1 MRGGGAGVESGR
13 TQPRPL
19 AGRQHLHRTR
29 SVKHLLR
36 GIPVLA
42 TRVAPA
48 VVGVPVLTAAPAAA
62 RPTPRRPCRRATRRA
77 VALATASAPHGSA
90 GLACKWR
97 AATREAVRWRRARP
111 CPMPRTVL
119 RSLRLASPKVALD
132 GELDRRA
139 QRCLALSRR
148 LGAASLTAAQEGDG
162 GTELGDR
169 VLGRR
174 LALLGVR
181 EVHEAVSVARHHGYE
196 VRDRR
201 WRPVAGGDLHR
212 PYPFREWS
220 IPRGRTIDSISPN
233 SRKCGSRSD
242 SRRQYRSAR

>member
-1 MRGGGAGVESGR
+1 MRELVVAPVKLVVRTAAVVTATPVVMTTAGSVSCRAQNWKEAV
-13 TQPRPL
+13 PM
-19 AGRQHLHRTR
+19 RTR
-29 SVKHLLR
+29 SL
-36 GIPVLA
+36 
-42 TRVAPA
+42 VA
-48 VVGVPVLTAAPAAA
+48 VI
-62 RPTPRRPCRRATRRA
+62 RA
-77 VALATASAPHGSA
+77 
-90 GLACKWR
+90 
-97 AATREAVRWRRARP
+97 
-111 CPMPRTVL
+111 
-119 RSLRLASPKVALD
+119 KVALD